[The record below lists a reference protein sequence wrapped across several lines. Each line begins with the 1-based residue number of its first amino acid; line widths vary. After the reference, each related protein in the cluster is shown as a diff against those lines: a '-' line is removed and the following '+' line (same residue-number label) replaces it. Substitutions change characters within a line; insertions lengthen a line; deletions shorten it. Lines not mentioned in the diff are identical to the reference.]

1 MTIQDIE
8 QLIAKGETQTLELK
22 KSTGELKDAMHSACA
37 FLNSDGGWL
46 IFGVTPDS
54 LHIVGQQV
62 TDNTR
67 REIAQALASLEPAV
81 DVSAEYIDVPGSKA
95 GNQIVAIHFEGRK
108 DNHVPY
114 TCNGR
119 PYYKVES
126 TTRQMPREMYDERLR
141 DSNPSKFAWDAQV
154 ADGVTISDLSEDR
167 IRNAVRAGV
176 KSGRINASAEDDSL
190 EVLLDKF
197 KLFRDGKLTNAA
209 VVLFGKQLYD
219 YPQMMIRMAYFRG
232 KEKMVFIDNKQEEG
246 NFFDLLDAG
255 MAFCF
260 RHLSLSG
267 EVKGLQR
274 EEHLEIP
281 VEALREALT
290 NALCHRRYEDP
301 RVTVTLAIFDDRLEI
316 TNPGHFPN
324 PLTPE
329 NIKEPHGSYPYNLRI
344 AQVLYFSKY
353 LEGWGTGIRRMMDI
367 CREEGVPEP
376 EYKSDGY
383 TVTVT
388 FWKTTQK
395 ASQKSDFASQNA
407 SQNDV
412 IASQK
417 DGDTTQKTMQKNA
430 DTMQKTM
437 QKDPDTMQK
446 TIQKK
451 LSEGNIKITDKQ
463 LDILVYFCSNP
474 LATRNDY
481 IHSNANISEGGTKS
495 NIERLLSLGL
505 LRREG
510 GRKNGRW
517 VVMLD
522 IDNETENKE

>member
-1 MTIQDIE
+1 MTLQDIE
-8 QLIAKGETQTLELK
+8 KLIAKGETQTLELK
-22 KSTGELKDAMHSACA
+22 KTTGELKDAMHTACA

-46 IFGVTPDS
+46 LFGITPDS
-54 LHIVGQQV
+54 QRIVGQQV

-81 DVSAEYIDVPGSKA
+81 DVSAEYIAVPDSQA
-95 GNQIVAIHFEGRK
+95 GNYVIAIYFDGK
-108 DNHVPY
+108 KSDHVPY

-126 TTRQMPREMYDERLR
+126 TTRQMPREMYEERLR
-141 DSNPSKFAWDAQV
+141 NSNPSKFAWDAQE
-154 ADGVTISDLSEDR
+154 AEGVTISDLSEER

-176 KSGRINASAEDDSL
+176 KSGRINASAEDDEL

-197 KLFRDGKLTNAA
+197 KLLRNGKLTNAA
-209 VVLFGKQLYD
+209 VVLFGKQLFD

-290 NALCHRRYEDP
+290 NALCHRCYEDP
-301 RVTVTLAIFDDRLEI
+301 RTTVTLAIFDDRLEI

-344 AQVLYFSKY
+344 AQVLYLSKY

-376 EYKSDGY
+376 EFKSDGY

-388 FWKTTQK
+388 FWKASQK
-395 ASQKSDFASQNA
+395 ASRKDDLASQNA
-407 SQNDV
+407 SQKSD

-417 DGDTTQKTMQKNA
+417 DSDTI
-430 DTMQKTM
+430 
-437 QKDPDTMQK
+437 QK
-446 TIQKK
+446 TIQKGK
-451 LSEGNIKITDKQ
+451 DTIQKTIQKDRTTIQKELSITLSERNINLSENQIA
-463 LDILVYFCSNP
+463 ILVE
-474 LATRNDY
+474 LY
-481 IHSNANISEGGTKS
+481 IHPTFTRKNLKEIYNNLSEIGIQYIIGHLQ
-495 NIERLLSLGL
+495 ELGL

-522 IDNETENKE
+522 NNETEKGE